1 MIMIAV
7 GNDNLMNTSYQ
18 SGTATLDV
26 SEYSS
31 NDSIEIKMYGI
42 NKCGMMSTH
51 YTKETVII
59 GMQNQ
64 FLLTC

>member
-18 SGTATLDV
+18 LGTATLDV

-42 NKCGMMSTH
+42 NKCGMMSTF
-51 YTKETVII
+51 YTNKTIKLGE
-59 GMQNQ
+59 
-64 FLLTC
+64 